1 MHLDAI
7 AKQSHILTPQ
17 NIDEYFNILQDKIKN
32 YDIKP
37 FIKDIKTWHENYL
50 KKQKLKPQAN
60 SLKIAENIRQINVIL
75 DKFKAICILSDKY

>member
-7 AKQSHILTPQ
+7 AEQSHILTPQ

-37 FIKDIKTWHENYL
+37 FIKDIKIWHENYL
-50 KKQKLKPQAN
+50 KKKT
-60 SLKIAENIRQINVIL
+60 
-75 DKFKAICILSDKY
+75 

>member
-37 FIKDIKTWHENYL
+37 FIKDIKIWHENYL
-50 KKQKLKPQAN
+50 KNKN
-60 SLKIAENIRQINVIL
+60 
-75 DKFKAICILSDKY
+75 